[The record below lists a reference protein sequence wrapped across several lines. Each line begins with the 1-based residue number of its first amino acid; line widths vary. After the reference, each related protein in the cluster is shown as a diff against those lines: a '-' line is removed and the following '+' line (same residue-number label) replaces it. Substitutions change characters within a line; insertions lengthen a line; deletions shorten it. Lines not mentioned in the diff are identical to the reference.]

1 MCGWNASVC
10 GKKMM
15 ESLVTLAPSCWAT
28 LLSIVPIVDPIKS
41 VLIWT
46 LTFLQSNRNRTYF
59 LSHVFL
65 GSFLE
70 MVSVFVL
77 IWLTLSCFNQTF
89 WPKGAP
95 ITRICLVGLFIF
107 NSLRTF
113 CLWLFNSITV
123 VTAEL
128 IPAQM
133 LVKTL
138 QSAVGPENER
148 TRECR
153 LTRTLWCSVNDGV
166 RWVRQN
172 SHWWMRGASQRR
184 TSF

>member
-1 MCGWNASVC
+1 MEKNDGKFGHPRTSVL
-10 GKKMM
+10 
-15 ESLVTLAPSCWAT
+15 SSPP
-28 LLSIVPIVDPIKS
+28 LLLSSIVPIVDPMKS

-46 LTFLQSNRNRTYF
+46 LTSLQSNRNPTYF
-59 LSHVFL
+59 LSL
-65 GSFLE
+65 
-70 MVSVFVL
+70 VFVL

-89 WPKGAP
+89 WPEGAP
-95 ITRICLVGLFIF
+95 ITRICLVGRFIF
-107 NSLRTF
+107 NSLHTF
-113 CLWLFNSITV
+113 CLWLLNSITV

-153 LTRTLWCSVNDGV
+153 LTRTSWCSVNDGV
-166 RWVRQN
+166 RWVWQN
-172 SHWWMRGASQRR
+172 SHWWTWGASQRR